1 MMNIVRGR
9 NLVKEWQGRVCF
21 EQVDIDIY
29 EGERLALF
37 GSNGVGKTSLLEL
50 LAGEEDPTEG
60 TIERGLPLSQW
71 GFMKQN
77 SEALL
82 AMTTLE
88 AAQYD
93 STELYQLKSNMKRI
107 EEELGQDPDANPI
120 SHESLL
126 DEYGGWLA
134 RYEQQDGFKWEVDV
148 EKMLNVLHIGDELWG
163 MPFCQLSGGQKT
175 RVRLASLLVHR
186 PRFLILDE
194 PTNHLDESSIL
205 WLENWLVHYEG
216 TVLFVSHDRNFL
228 DRVATGVCEL
238 TSQGLK
244 KYKGGY
250 SDYRREKDREIR
262 EQESLYRQQQLA
274 RKALEESIRRYQEW
288 FNKADQS
295 ASKQEM
301 PSATSFYK
309 SKAKKNIS
317 RYHAKQ
323 KEMERLDAESVQKPR
338 NTPSVKMQIEAE
350 GFAARHMLQ
359 LKQVTFGFN
368 KHKPL
373 LDQFDLILSRG
384 DRLVVRGPNGTG
396 KSTLLQ
402 LMMSKLT
409 PLSGE
414 VRSHPKLKVG
424 YFSQELEGLNM
435 EQTLLDSLLYLP
447 EMTET
452 NARTI
457 LGCFLFSR
465 DNVFKKIGDLSMGER
480 CRAAFVQ
487 LYFSGAN
494 LLVLDEPT
502 NYLDI
507 ATREVIEDALQSYSG
522 AFVVVSHDRMLVRKL
537 ANRLLTLSETQKP
550 LLFEG
555 SVEEEEAQ
563 LMRGGVG
570 TSGDLSQDNA
580 RIELEWALAKLLSE
594 EGGTDLEEMER
605 LQTIRMLQQQLKSL

>member
-29 EGERLALF
+29 DGERLALF

-50 LAGEEDPTEG
+50 LAGEEEPTEG

-93 STELYQLKSNMKRI
+93 SAELYQMKSNMKRI
-107 EEELGQDPDANPI
+107 EEELGQDPHAKNI

-126 DEYGGWLA
+126 DEYGGWLE

-163 MPFCQLSGGQKT
+163 MPFSQLSGGQKT

-186 PRFLILDE
+186 PQFLILDE

-216 TVLFVSHDRNFL
+216 TVLFVSHDRTFL
-228 DRVATGVCEL
+228 DHVATGVCEL
-238 TSQGLK
+238 TNQGLK

-338 NTPSVKMQIEAE
+338 NTPSVKMQLEAE

-368 KHKPL
+368 EHKPL
-373 LDQFDLILSRG
+373 LDQFDLVLSRG

-402 LMMSKLT
+402 LMMSKLS
-409 PLSGE
+409 PLAGE
-414 VRSHPKLKVG
+414 VRQHPKLKVG

-480 CRAAFVQ
+480 CRAAFLQ

-507 ATREVIEDALQSYSG
+507 ATREVIEDALLSYSG

-537 ANRLLTLSETQKP
+537 ANRLLTLSETRKP

-563 LMRGGVG
+563 LMRRGVG
-570 TSGDLSQDNA
+570 ISGDLSQDNA
-580 RIELEWALAKLLSE
+580 RIELEWALAKLLSD

>member
-50 LAGEEDPTEG
+50 LAGEEEPTEG

-93 STELYQLKSNMKRI
+93 STELYQMKSNMKRI
-107 EEELGQDPDANPI
+107 EEELGQDQDANTI
-120 SHESLL
+120 THESLL
-126 DEYGGWLA
+126 DEYGVWLE
-134 RYEQQDGFKWEVDV
+134 RYEQQNGFKWEVDV
-148 EKMLNVLHIGDELWG
+148 EKMLNVLHINDELWG

-186 PRFLILDE
+186 PQFLILDE
-194 PTNHLDESSIL
+194 PTNHLDELSIL

-216 TVLFVSHDRNFL
+216 TVLFVSHDRTFL
-228 DRVATGVCEL
+228 DHVATGVCEL

-350 GFAARHMLQ
+350 GFAARYMLQ

-373 LDQFDLILSRG
+373 IDQFDLILSRG

-414 VRSHPKLKVG
+414 VRAHPKLKVG

-563 LMRGGVG
+563 LMRRGMG

-580 RIELEWALAKLLSE
+580 RIELEWELAKLLSD

>member
-9 NLVKEWQGRVCF
+9 KLAKEWQGKVCF

-29 EGERLALF
+29 EGERIALF
-37 GSNGVGKTSLLEL
+37 GSNGVGKTTLLEIL
-50 LAGEEDPTEG
+50 SGKEEPTEG

-71 GFMKQN
+71 GCMKQT

-82 AMTTLE
+82 GMTTLE

-93 STELYQLKSNMKRI
+93 STELYQIKSNMKRL
-107 EEELGQDPDANPI
+107 EEELGRHTHTMDSN
-120 SHESLL
+120 ESLL
-126 DEYGGWLA
+126 EEYGGWLE

-148 EKMLNVLHIGDELWG
+148 EKILNVLHIGVELWG
-163 MPFCQLSGGQKT
+163 IPFSQLSGGQKT

-186 PRFLILDE
+186 PQFLLLDE

-205 WLENWLVHYEG
+205 WLENWLVHYDG
-216 TVLFVSHDRNFL
+216 TVLFVSHDRTFL
-228 DRVATGVCEL
+228 DNVATGVCQL
-238 TSQGLK
+238 TDQGLK

-262 EQESLYRQQQLA
+262 EQEALYRQQQLA

-338 NTPSVKMQIEAE
+338 NAPSVNMQLVSE
-350 GFAARHMLQ
+350 GFAARQLVQ
-359 LKQVTFGFN
+359 LKQVTFGFTE
-368 KHKPL
+368 HKLL
-373 LDQFDLILSRG
+373 LDKFDLILSRG

-402 LMMSKLT
+402 LMMSKLN
-409 PLSGE
+409 PLAGE
-414 VRSHPKLKVG
+414 VRQHPKLKIG
-424 YFSQELEGLNM
+424 YFSQELEGLNL
-435 EQTLLDSLLYLP
+435 EQTLLDSLLCLP
-447 EMTET
+447 DMTET
-452 NARTI
+452 YARTI

-465 DNVFKKIGDLSMGER
+465 DNVFKRIGDLSMGER
-480 CRAAFVQ
+480 CRAAFLQ

-522 AFVVVSHDRMLVRKL
+522 ALVVVSHDRMLVRKL
-537 ANRLLTLSETQKP
+537 ANRLVTLSEDQKP
-550 LLFEG
+550 QLFEG
-555 SVEEEEAQ
+555 TVEEEEHFMQ
-563 LMRGGVG
+563 RRVG
-570 TSGDLSQDNA
+570 RSDDSLEDNA
-580 RIELEWALAKLLSE
+580 RIELEWTLVRLLSE
-594 EGGTDLEEMER
+594 EGGTEPEEMER
-605 LQTIRMLQQQLKSL
+605 LQSIRILQEQLKSL

>member
-1 MMNIVRGR
+1 MKNIVRGR
-9 NLVKEWQGRVCF
+9 NLVKEWQGKVCF

-37 GSNGVGKTSLLEL
+37 GSNGVGKTTLLQV
-50 LAGEEDPTEG
+50 LAGEEEPTEG
-60 TIERGLPLSQW
+60 TIERGLLLSQW

-82 AMTTLE
+82 GMTTIE

-93 STELYQLKSNMKRI
+93 STELNQIKWHMKRI
-107 EEELGQDPDANPI
+107 EEELGQGTHTNNIPN
-120 SHESLL
+120 ESLL
-126 DEYGGWLA
+126 EEYGGWLE

-148 EKMLNVLHIGDELWG
+148 EKMLNVLHIGEELWG
-163 MPFCQLSGGQKT
+163 MPFSQLSGGQKT

-186 PRFLILDE
+186 PQFLILDE

-216 TVLFVSHDRNFL
+216 TVLFVSHDRTFL
-228 DRVATGVCEL
+228 DHVATGICEL
-238 TSQGLK
+238 TNEGLK

-274 RKALEESIRRYQEW
+274 RKALEESIRRYQDW

-338 NTPSVKMQIEAE
+338 NAPSVHMQLEAD
-350 GFAARHMLQ
+350 GFAARQVLQ
-359 LKQVTFGFN
+359 LKQVTFGY
-368 KHKPL
+368 KEHKPL

-402 LMMSKLT
+402 LMMNKLI
-409 PLSGE
+409 PQSGE
-414 VRSHPKLKVG
+414 VRQHPKLKVG

-435 EQTLLDSLLYLP
+435 DQTLLDSLLYLP

-465 DNVFKKIGDLSMGER
+465 DNVFKRIGDLSMGER

-537 ANRLLTLSETQKP
+537 ANRLLTLSENQKP
-550 LLFEG
+550 QLFEG
-555 SVEEEEAQ
+555 SVAEEESQ
-563 LMRGGVG
+563 IIRRGVG
-570 TSGDLSQDNA
+570 MGDDSSQDNA

-594 EGGTDLEEMER
+594 EGGTDIEEMGR
-605 LQTIRMLQQQLKSL
+605 LQTIRMFQQQLKSL